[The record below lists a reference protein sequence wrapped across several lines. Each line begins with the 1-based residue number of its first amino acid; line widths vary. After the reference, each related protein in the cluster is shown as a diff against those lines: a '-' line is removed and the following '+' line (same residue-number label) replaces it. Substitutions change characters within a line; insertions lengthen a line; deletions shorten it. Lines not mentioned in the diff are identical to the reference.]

1 MPCTRR
7 GERLAFLCI
16 TALAVATRYFRL
28 TEPAGIVFDETH
40 FGARQPPV
48 EGGSSCLHGPVT
60 QVSTWAPWAAFVFF
74 PALLALHALT
84 NSPPLLQANL
94 RCGP

>member
-1 MPCTRR
+1 MDLARLRRPPTSPTPIQSILPVHSPSRAHSAAADEPKIRRAGSSRALPMPCTRR

-40 FGARQPPV
+40 FGA
-48 EGGSSCLHGPVT
+48 
-60 QVSTWAPWAAFVFF
+60 
-74 PALLALHALT
+74 
-84 NSPPLLQANL
+84 
-94 RCGP
+94 